1 MTSSLTT
8 PRVDVPSLSMN
19 ETELMNVLRNSL
31 YPGAKDESIKLVV
44 SYCRASGLDPM
55 QKPVHIVPMNVKDA
69 QKDKYEWRDVVM
81 PGIGLYRTQAVRTGA
96 YAGVSEPEFG
106 PDEEFTVGEFKM
118 KVPLWCKV
126 TVRRRLDDG
135 QIGEYTA
142 KELWRENY
150 ATAGKDTTAPNAMW
164 KKRPY
169 AQLAK
174 CAEAQALRKAFP
186 ETGAQPTAEEMEGK
200 SLDDAPVIECSARRV
215 EEKTQQTLPTMDQ
228 SRFDGN
234 LPAWT
239 KLIRD
244 TEKGKTASQ
253 IIATVSTK
261 YALTSEQEAAIRKI
275 ETEFTGEAE

>member
-1 MTSSLTT
+1 MNTAVTVAK
-8 PRVDVPSLSMN
+8 VDVPSLAMS
-19 ETELMNVLRNSL
+19 EQELMSVLRNSL
-31 YPGAKDESIKLVV
+31 YPGAKDESIKLVI

-69 QKDKYEWRDVVM
+69 QTGKYEWRDVVM

-106 PDEEFTVGEFKM
+106 PDEEFTVGEFKIR
-118 KVPLWCKV
+118 VPLWCKV

-150 ATAGKDTTAPNAMW
+150 ATAGKDSAVPNAMW

-186 ETGAQPTAEEMEGK
+186 EAGAQPTAEEMEGK
-200 SLDDAPVIECSARRV
+200 SVDDAAIEGTARRV
-215 EEKTQQTLPTMDQ
+215 TEAPALPQLSDELLATAEAEAAKGYAAF
-228 SRFDGN
+228 S
-234 LPAWT
+234 AWW
-239 KLIRD
+239 
-244 TEKGKTASQ
+244 E
-253 IIATVSTK
+253 TVSDK
-261 YALTSEQEAAIRKI
+261 DGAALTPRLKELTKKARAVPI
-275 ETEFTGEAE
+275 EPETQA